1 MDYLICFFFT
11 TVGISMS
18 MSLVKK
24 GGKAL
29 IKYWILCGVLSYCQ
43 NIIALILS
51 KVIGINPLL
60 GLMCG
65 TISMEGGHG
74 SSAAYGATIENLGI
88 QNAISVGIAASTL
101 GLILADLL
109 ALLLLSF

>member
-1 MDYLICFFFT
+1 MFFLYHSWNFDEY
-11 TVGISMS
+11 VFS
-18 MSLVKK
+18 KK
-24 GGKAL
+24 VGKAL

-101 GLILADLL
+101 GLI
-109 ALLLLSF
+109 

>member
-1 MDYLICFFFT
+1 MEDVY
-11 TVGISMS
+11 
-18 MSLVKK
+18 KRQ
-24 GGKAL
+24 
-29 IKYWILCGVLSYCQ
+29 VLSYCQ

-88 QNAISVGIAASTL
+88 QNATVSYTHLFNIFNSIFYDSFWFPKFST
-101 GLILADLL
+101 INI
-109 ALLLLSF
+109 